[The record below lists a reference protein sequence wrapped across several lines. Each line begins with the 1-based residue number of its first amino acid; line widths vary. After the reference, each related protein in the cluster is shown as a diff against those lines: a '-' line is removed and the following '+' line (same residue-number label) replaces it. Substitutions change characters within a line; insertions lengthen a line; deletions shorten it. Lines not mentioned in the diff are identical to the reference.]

1 MRNGSENILITEAEL
16 QKPGNRRDLWIAL
29 AVSLFATIAFYFST
43 KASLHDLDYTNQ
55 VASALLHGHL
65 GLQEKPPDWLNEMIP
80 WKGRYYSAFPLGAV
94 LSMLPV
100 GLLRNTGLIQSFPG
114 RVLAAL
120 IAGLCV
126 YFFFQLANAFKGDW
140 NNSSPIRPARN
151 ASHSD
156 AGGPLTLSLFRRVLL
171 ALFPIFGTW
180 TWCNLGFGGAWQIA
194 LGLALL
200 GQTAALYFALVRS
213 SPFIAGA
220 FFALAFG
227 NRTELLITL
236 PLYLYFFYRRPV
248 LVGQARRLPSP
259 GNRSGRPTRSASSVS
274 HSNETGA
281 VGLGWR
287 KFKREVR
294 ESMPMFC
301 RFLILPV
308 TLGLLT
314 AAYNFARFH
323 SIFDFGYLHIPEVA
337 QEPWYKHGLFSIHAI
352 PWNIYTMLFQGFE
365 SIDYFPYI
373 RPNGFGCS
381 IFLASPF
388 LCLLFRQ
395 GGRYKVVAWVAIA
408 LLTLVLWLHGNPGS
422 WQFSYRYAMIL
433 IPWMF
438 LLLTGNG
445 LTKISVPEVSL
456 FTVSV
461 AINATA
467 TWQFL
472 WTDQVQP

>member
-1 MRNGSENILITEAEL
+1 MMGAEEAKKEKKREL
-16 QKPGNRRDLWIAL
+16 RL
-29 AVSLFATIAFYFST
+29 AVGLSLCAAIAFYFST
-43 KASLHDLDYTNQ
+43 KATLHDLDYTSQ
-55 VASALLHGHL
+55 IASALLHGHV
-65 GLQEKPPDWLNEMIP
+65 GLREKPPDWLNEMIP
-80 WKGRYYSAFPLGAV
+80 WQGKYYSAFPLGAV

-100 GLLRNTGLIQSFPG
+100 ALLREIGLIQSFPG

-120 IAGLCV
+120 VAGLSV
-126 YFFFQLANAFKGDW
+126 YFFFGLAKAFGNDYSGLKG
-140 NNSSPIRPARN
+140 PAAARL
-151 ASHSD
+151 A
-156 AGGPLTLSLFRRVLL
+156 RRIML
-171 ALFPIFGTW
+171 AFFPIFGTW

-194 LGLALL
+194 LGLAVL
-200 GQTAALYFALVRS
+200 GQAAVLYYTLVRP
-213 SPFIAGA
+213 SPFVAGA
-220 FFALAFG
+220 FFTLAFG

-236 PLYLYFFYRRPV
+236 PLYLYF
-248 LVGQARRLPSP
+248 L
-259 GNRSGRPTRSASSVS
+259 
-274 HSNETGA
+274 
-281 VGLGWR
+281 WR
-287 KFKREVR
+287 QPHKKMINWKNLRDGVEKN
-294 ESMPMFC
+294 SQMLIH
-301 RFLILPV
+301 FLSLPV

-323 SIFDFGYLHIPEVA
+323 SIFDFGYIHIPEVRD
-337 QEPWYKHGLFSIHAI
+337 EPWYQHGLFSIHAI

-395 GGRYKVVAWVAIA
+395 GGQYKVVAWVAIA

-433 IPWMF
+433 LPWIF

-445 LTKISVPEVSL
+445 PTNLSVPEFSL
-456 FTVSV
+456 FAVSV
-461 AINATA
+461 AINAIA

-472 WTDQVQP
+472 WTDQIQP